1 MDTASMDVERLKIQ
15 KYQLYLQVVS
25 VLLSGFLVYTLI
37 SGKGKIQEVEEGNG
51 HDEFNDYF
59 SE

>member
-1 MDTASMDVERLKIQ
+1 MDTVNMDAERLKIQ

-37 SGKGKIQEVEEGNG
+37 SGKGKIQEIEEGNG
-51 HDEFNDYF
+51 KDEFNDYF
-59 SE
+59 GE

>member
-1 MDTASMDVERLKIQ
+1 MDAVNMDAERLKIQ

-37 SGKGKIQEVEEGNG
+37 SGKGKIQEIEEGNG
-51 HDEFNDYF
+51 KDEFNDYF
-59 SE
+59 GE